1 MNILLA
7 FALNKSY
14 YIVFIFSPV
23 ASVCFVWK
31 NYGDLQVYG
40 NTWVMAVHHN
50 CPCTVQHTMLGD
62 RWLPNM
68 LHISHPHML
77 YSWELPYRRER
88 CTSQQE
94 CPSLSADLPGWRS
107 RSITS
112 YSINLGEA
120 LCQLKV
126 EGAISWARAELAGH
140 WPSMRYG
147 DGVTWRTIYY
157 FQLSQHMSC
166 FKHRVLQNI

>member
-1 MNILLA
+1 MC
-7 FALNKSY
+7 FY
-14 YIVFIFSPV
+14 FPTVVP
-23 ASVCFVWK
+23 VCFVWK
-31 NYGDLQVYG
+31 SYGELQVCG
-40 NTWVMAVHHN
+40 DTWVTAAHRN
-50 CPCTVQHTMLGD
+50 CPCTVRHTMLRD

-94 CPSLSADLPGWRS
+94 CLSLSADLPGWRS

-126 EGAISWARAELAGH
+126 EGAIIWALAELAGH
-140 WPSMRYG
+140 WPSMWYW
-147 DGVTWRTIYY
+147 DGVIWRTIYY
-157 FQLSQHMSC
+157 FQLFQHMNC
-166 FKHRVLQNI
+166 FKHRGLWKI